1 MSATEI
7 SIALVKNCRQQFLIS
22 LRGENVHQANKW
34 EFPGGKVE
42 KGETFEQA
50 MCRELKEEVGI
61 SALNYLLLESKF
73 FDNGDK
79 QLNLHFYLVD
89 KFEGDATGKEGQL
102 IKWVSKKELALYSF
116 PEANLSIIEK
126 L

>member
-7 SIALVKNCRQQFLIS
+7 SIALVKNCRQQFLVS

-42 KGETFEQA
+42 KGESFEQA

-61 SALNYLLLESKF
+61 IALNYQLLESKF
-73 FDNGDK
+73 FDYGDK
-79 QLNLHFYLVD
+79 QLHLHFYLVD
-89 KFEGDATGKEGQL
+89 KFMGDASGIEGQE
-102 IKWVSKKELALYSF
+102 IKWMTKKELALYSF
-116 PEANLSIIEK
+116 PEANRSIIE
-126 L
+126 LL